1 MYKYNYCYF
10 ILCSFRL
17 PQKIKPIV
25 QSNLTPLIELR
36 GLSPRDVNQRSV
48 CGPKSESIRVTT
60 HKTEF
65 CGAYEDSSHD
75 MASVTYSAG
84 IDHVSGALSKPG
96 KSGQHSC
103 EKMLLAT
110 HRTAAT
116 TSNKCNRIYLRT
128 PVKRTSPLTQREHQI
143 RNRFIGVAAMIQ
155 ERSHDLSKITTDQQ
169 TFIAQKN
176 EPNGAKTMKQWYWR
190 VCGQEWD
197 QAHS

>member
-1 MYKYNYCYF
+1 
-10 ILCSFRL
+10 
-17 PQKIKPIV
+17 
-25 QSNLTPLIELR
+25 
-36 GLSPRDVNQRSV
+36 
-48 CGPKSESIRVTT
+48 
-60 HKTEF
+60 
-65 CGAYEDSSHD
+65 

-84 IDHVSGALSKPG
+84 IDHVSGALAKPS

-110 HRTAAT
+110 H
-116 TSNKCNRIYLRT
+116 
-128 PVKRTSPLTQREHQI
+128 VKRTSPLTQREHQI

-176 EPNGAKTMKQWYWR
+176 EPNGCKTMKQWYWR

-197 QAHS
+197 QAHA

>member
-1 MYKYNYCYF
+1 MFTANKMA
-10 ILCSFRL
+10 
-17 PQKIKPIV
+17 IV
-25 QSNLTPLIELR
+25 RYDPGI
-36 GLSPRDVNQRSV
+36 
-48 CGPKSESIRVTT
+48 
-60 HKTEF
+60 
-65 CGAYEDSSHD
+65 SS
-75 MASVTYSAG
+75 
-84 IDHVSGALSKPG
+84 VSGALAKP
-96 KSGQHSC
+96 KKDGQHTC

-116 TSNKCNRIYLRT
+116 SSSDCNRIYLRQ

-176 EPNGAKTMKQWYWR
+176 EPNGCKTMKQWYWR
-190 VCGQEWD
+190 VCGAEWD

>member
-1 MYKYNYCYF
+1 MNKYYEEDF
-10 ILCSFRL
+10 IKW
-17 PQKIKPIV
+17 PYEQINDQMVNEQIV
-25 QSNLTPLIELR
+25 N
-36 GLSPRDVNQRSV
+36 
-48 CGPKSESIRVTT
+48 
-60 HKTEF
+60 EF
-65 CGAYEDSSHD
+65 

-84 IDHVSGALSKPG
+84 IDHVSGALTKPS

-116 TSNKCNRIYLRT
+116 TSNKCNRLYLRV

-190 VCGQEWD
+190 VCGAEWD
-197 QAHS
+197 QQHA